1 MNNKNILKSRKFRY
15 GVYSTAFVAFFIA
28 IMIAFNG
35 IFSVLANRF
44 GWYVDMTRESVF
56 TFSEASKDYLKDI
69 KSDVTIYFASDA
81 DKLVQDDDMRYIYN
95 SAKELSTEFSNIKVV
110 CRDSVKNP
118 EFFERFKETKG
129 TSINSKSVII
139 ESGTESVVYVHKA
152 FFTYNEDGTRWGYNG
167 EYRYVAGILQVT
179 QAEHPIAY
187 FTTGHSED
195 VGPIEG
201 EEAAYNFGNA
211 AALKNLLTDCG
222 FEVRKIN
229 LSEEKMD
236 DEARIVVIYNPKYDF
251 HGYGKK
257 DDGIEDEIEKIDDFL
272 DGLGGV
278 MVFEDPSYSAD
289 LKELNEFLEEWGI
302 SFRHGTQVKD
312 VKHAMYDPKSLSI
325 KLQYET
331 KDTFGKTVYDDLEN
345 FDSMPSAII
354 SQAMP
359 IEKLWN
365 GKNMSVGAR
374 GIYTMLR
381 SYDTA
386 ELIDRST
393 NDVVDKGEFDLVT
406 ISYEDRVI
414 DNDHYYSYVMAAG
427 SPSFAYNNYLIDGS
441 WGNSDVIFSA
451 MKLIGRDRVLA
462 DLDTKPFDDT
472 SSDATTEQAKE
483 FLICCTFILPAII
496 TVTGVVVIIRRK
508 HS

>member
-1 MNNKNILKSRKFRY
+1 MNSKNILKSRKFRY
-15 GVYSTAFVAFFIA
+15 GVYSTAFVAVFIA
-28 IMIAFNG
+28 IMIVFNG

-44 GWYVDMTRESVF
+44 GWYVDMTSEAVF
-56 TFSEASKDYLKDI
+56 TFSDAAKDYLKDI
-69 KSDVTIYFASDA
+69 KSEVTIYFASDA

-118 EFFERFKETKG
+118 EFFAKFKESKG
-129 TSINSKSVII
+129 TPINSKSVII

-167 EYRYVAGILQVT
+167 EYRYIAGILQVT
-179 QAEHPIAY
+179 QAEHPVAY
-187 FTTGHSED
+187 FTVGHSED
-195 VGPIEG
+195 VGPETG
-201 EEAAYNFGNA
+201 EEAPYDYGNA

-222 FEVRKIN
+222 FEVRKID
-229 LSEEKMD
+229 LTTEEID
-236 DEARIVVIYNPKYDF
+236 DDARIIVIYNPKFDF
-251 HGYGKK
+251 HG
-257 DDGIEDEIEKIDDFL
+257 IEVEDKNANEIDKIDKFL
-272 DGLGGV
+272 DGLGGL
-278 MVFEDPSYSAD
+278 MVFEDPSHAEG
-289 LKELNEFLEEWGI
+289 LTKLNEFLEEWGI
-302 SFRHGTQVKD
+302 SFRAGTQVKD
-312 VKHAMYDPKSLSI
+312 TKHSMSTNGYSI

-331 KDTFGKTVYDDLEN
+331 EDTFGKTVYDDLEN
-345 FDSMPSAII
+345 FDSMPGAII

-374 GIYTMLR
+374 GIYTMLS
-381 SYDTA
+381 SYDTS

-393 NDVVDKGEFDLVT
+393 NDVIDSGEFDLVT

-441 WGNSDVIFSA
+441 WGNSDIIFST

-472 SSDATTEQAKE
+472 SSEATTEEAKE
-483 FLICCTFILPAII
+483 FLVCCTVILPAII
-496 TVTGVVVIIRRK
+496 TITGVVIIIRRK